1 MIFQQVD
8 MALGPFSIDRGDRY
22 LVADPS
28 AIVIEDTDSILSSGQ
43 SFVSK
48 STLGVS
54 LLTKSFET
62 NVWYLVLFTLLM
74 IILLSSSVYYIWSK
88 KSDETSHLNEKS
100 FIKILIRNSFE
111 YSGNLIRQCKLILLI
126 LFMFFSL

>member
-1 MIFQQVD
+1 M
-8 MALGPFSIDRGDRY
+8 GPFSIKRGDRN

-28 AIVIEDTDSILSSGQ
+28 AIVIEDTYSILSSGQ
-43 SFVSK
+43 SVVSK

-54 LLTKSFET
+54 LLIKSFET

-88 KSDETSHLNEKS
+88 KSNETSNVNENS
-100 FIKILIRNSFE
+100 FIKVLIGNSFE
-111 YSGNLIRQCKLILLI
+111 YSGNLIRQCKFIFLIHFYSC
-126 LFMFFSL
+126 LFIVIQ